1 MTNFL
6 AIDGDDVGHKLEY
19 YVLINVDF
27 TFVLFFI
34 FYTISMNCLVVKL
47 SANFNVNIIFIGGD
61 NLLASLNVDE
71 PDHLSENLEKLR
83 LEFSEKA
90 QSTLSMGIGKCPR
103 EAYLALKLAK
113 ASGKNCIRLYEEF
126 PND

>member
-19 YVLINVDF
+19 YMLINDQLTLSQF
-27 TFVLFFI
+27 STA
-34 FYTISMNCLVVKL
+34 YTNSMNWLEDKL
-47 SANFNVNIIFIGGD
+47 RANFNAKIIFIGGD

-126 PND
+126 AND